1 MGYLD
6 SDGFMS
12 SVNDDPEFKIAGR
25 YWNATIKVVFGDEP
39 LIIKIKDGVVVEV
52 FEPEG
57 RNYMIEV
64 REYDLVIEA
73 PVAEWDQFFQSEPKP
88 FYHDLFAAVTRH
100 DFQWGGD
107 VKMWFA
113 YYGALRQMFALMR
126 PFVSFKQEV

>member
-1 MGYLD
+1 MSFLD
-6 SDGFMS
+6 VEKFRSL
-12 SVNDDPEFKIAGR
+12 VNEDPEFRIAGR
-25 YWNATIKVVFGDEP
+25 RWNATIRLVVGDEI
-39 LIIKIKDGVVVEV
+39 LIIKVRDGAVAEV
-52 FEPEG
+52 FEPSG

-64 REYDLVIEA
+64 REYDLTISA
-73 PVAEWDQFFQSEPKP
+73 PASEWAQFFQEKPKP

-126 PFVSFKQEV
+126 GHVTINQEV